1 MKKLFVCAMALAAF
15 VSCSKDDVAQGPELD
30 SKNKTVEIVVK
41 NGALATRAGE
51 AGITAPANGKHGD
64 QVASANAEQLDV
76 LFANASGE
84 ILKVL
89 PLSGDAT
96 TNDKHKNIS
105 GEYAVGEK
113 VQDASAN
120 GGVIYT
126 WHNVPWDVT
135 QIAVV
140 RYYKGVA
147 ATETTAAI
155 PADITIVEKKEGA
168 TATKL
173 SAIEALAKDESK
185 NLGREL
191 QDIILYGA
199 STLKDTGKTHEVNE
213 ITYHYWRAD
222 VTVAPQFTRF
232 EINNIEC
239 EDLGYYNLDVKD
251 GNPNLATYGF
261 DEMDIVS
268 LTWNSDKSSYSIT
281 PTLAVKKNDNSDATV
296 IGRMYGQYAPA
307 TAAKDKNTYNAETDG
322 RTRSANAEN
331 AADAVKPADG
341 NVWSWNVSPTSTV
354 DGKEVA
360 VWKNMTV
367 KLWAYAYDYTLQDAG
382 RDLTLNVI
390 GLDATNDPDGG
401 DYNFEKGKIYKLD
414 LTFTEGDVKDQDQL
428 CVEVTVDIADWTIVD
443 ELKPVFNNN

>member
-51 AGITAPANGKHGD
+51 AGITAPANGKHGG

-76 LFANASGE
+76 LFANASGD

-96 TNDKHKNIS
+96 TNDKHENIS
-105 GEYAVGEK
+105 GEYAVGQK
-113 VQDASAN
+113 VEDASAN

-140 RYYKGVA
+140 RYVKTG
-147 ATETTAAI
+147 ET
-155 PADITIVEKKEGA
+155 PDITIVEKAEGV

-199 STLKDTGKTHEVNE
+199 STLADTGKTHEVNE

-239 EDLGYYNLDVKD
+239 KDLGYYNLDVTTD
-251 GNPNLATYGF
+251 GKLNLATYGF

-281 PTLAVKKNDNSDATV
+281 PAYVPAEGAKAI
-296 IGRMYGQYAPA
+296 IGRMYGQYVNTDPGA
-307 TAAKDKNTYNAETDG
+307 DENTYNAETDG
-322 RTRSANAEN
+322 RTRSANAQN
-331 AADAVKPADG
+331 AADAVKPASG
-341 NVWSWNVSPTSTV
+341 NVWSWNVSPTQKAE
-354 DGKEVA
+354 DGTEYA
-360 VWKNMTV
+360 IWKNMTV
-367 KLWAYAYDYTLQDAG
+367 KLWAYAYDYALAEGDADKGIESG
-382 RDLTLNVI
+382 RDLTLKVI

-414 LTFTEGDVKDQDQL
+414 LTFTEGDVKDQDKL
-428 CVEVTVDIADWTIVD
+428 CVEVTVDIANWTIVD
-443 ELKPVFNNN
+443 NLKPVFNNN

>member
-1 MKKLFVCAMALAAF
+1 
-15 VSCSKDDVAQGPELD
+15 
-30 SKNKTVEIVVK
+30 
-41 NGALATRAGE
+41 
-51 AGITAPANGKHGD
+51 
-64 QVASANAEQLDV
+64 
-76 LFANASGE
+76 
-84 ILKVL
+84 
-89 PLSGDAT
+89 
-96 TNDKHKNIS
+96 
-105 GEYAVGEK
+105 
-113 VQDASAN
+113 
-120 GGVIYT
+120 
-126 WHNVPWDVT
+126 PWDVT

-140 RYYKGVA
+140 RYVKTG
-147 ATETTAAI
+147 ET
-155 PADITIVEKKEGA
+155 PDITIVEKAEGV

-173 SAIEALAKDESK
+173 SAIEELAKDESK

-199 STLKDTGKTHEVNE
+199 STLADTGRTHEVNE

-331 AADAVKPADG
+331 AADAVKPASD

-367 KLWAYAYDYTLQDAG
+367 KLWAYAYYYTLQDAG

-443 ELKPVFNNN
+443 DLKPVFNNN

>member
-1 MKKLFVCAMALAAF
+1 
-15 VSCSKDDVAQGPELD
+15 LD

-51 AGITAPANGKHGD
+51 AGITTPANGKHGG
-64 QVASANAEQLDV
+64 QVASATADQLDV

-89 PLSGDAT
+89 PLSGDAK
-96 TNDKHKNIS
+96 TNDKHENIS
-105 GEYAVGEK
+105 GEYAVGQK
-113 VQDASAN
+113 VEDASAN

-140 RYYKGVA
+140 RYVKTG
-147 ATETTAAI
+147 ET
-155 PADITIVEKKEGA
+155 PDITIVEKAEGK

-199 STLKDTGKTHEVNE
+199 STLTDTGETHEVNE

-222 VTVAPQFTRF
+222 VTVAPQFTRL

-251 GNPNLATYGF
+251 GKPNLATYGF

-281 PTLAVKKNDNSDATV
+281 PAYVPAEGADAI
-296 IGRMYGQYAPA
+296 IGRMYGQYVNTDPGAD
-307 TAAKDKNTYNAETDG
+307 TNTYDAETDDRA
-322 RTRSANAEN
+322 RTADANN

-341 NVWSWNVSPTSTV
+341 NVWSWNVSPTQKAE
-354 DGKEVA
+354 DGTEYA
-360 VWKNMTV
+360 IWKNMTV
-367 KLWAYAYDYTLQDAG
+367 KLWAYAYDYALAEGDADKGIESG
-382 RDLTLNVI
+382 RDLTLKVI

-414 LTFTEGDVKDQDQL
+414 LTFTEGDVKDQDKL
-428 CVEVTVDIADWTIVD
+428 CVEVTVDIANWTIVD
-443 ELKPVFNNN
+443 DLKPVFNNN